1 MIASDIRA
9 TIAAIAL
16 ADTHGRSVTGL
27 YDYAQARH
35 LNLTANVTGQAVNAI
50 DMDHKTKMTG
60 TLPDIFDN
68 ARSSYIHLAGTGGK
82 YTGFDHQSGT
92 HFNVEVS
99 GETVALYD
107 HEAASWSQFSG

>member
-16 ADTHGRSVTGL
+16 ADTQQRSVTGL

-35 LNLTANVTGQAVNAI
+35 LNLTANVTGQAVNAV
-50 DMDHKTKMTG
+50 DLDRKTKMTG
-60 TLPDIFDN
+60 TLPNVFDN
-68 ARSSYIHLAGTGGK
+68 ARSSYINLTGADGK
-82 YTGFDHQSGT
+82 YTGFDHQSGV

-99 GETVALYD
+99 GNTVALYD
-107 HEAASWSQFSG
+107 HEAAAWSQYSS